1 LRFVVSN
8 DRNEA
13 DEAKEAGTPSAE
25 KPRDETQPPP
35 PARRRDPRFRLELIE
50 RLPKLG
56 FESWSAKEDFKIDEQ
71 WAGIVSLHSDAI
83 LGPLEPL
90 APDRRVS

>member
-1 LRFVVSN
+1 MSGQDQNVEETPAAL
-8 DRNEA
+8 EA
-13 DEAKEAGTPSAE
+13 VE
-25 KPRDETQPPP
+25 KPPPS
-35 PARRRDPRFRLELIE
+35 RRRDPKFRVELIE

-56 FESWSAKEDFKIDEQ
+56 FASWSAKESFKVDKE

-90 APDRRVS
+90 APERRGG

>member
-1 LRFVVSN
+1 MSD
-8 DRNEA
+8 DRNEK
-13 DEAKEAGTPSAE
+13 DEAKEAGTPPTG
-25 KPRDETQPPP
+25 KPRDGTQPPP
-35 PARRRDPRFRLELIE
+35 PARRRDPRFRLALIE

-56 FESWSAKEDFKIDEQ
+56 FASWSAKEDFKIDEQ

-83 LGPLEPL
+83 LGLLEPL